1 MNEAIEYPKIETL
14 FDRGDDFAVDEA
26 RLRLPE
32 FMLVSEWLVT
42 EKVDGTNVRV
52 VLDNEG
58 GADSLKGRVRFY
70 GRTADAQMPTFLLSY
85 LSDTFTYECLRA
97 AFPWWGISPTITWMP
112 ESAPVVTLYGEGYG
126 PKIQG
131 AGGNYRPKDAGVSFR
146 LFDVRVGAKWL
157 DWHNVVS
164 VALRMGIQTVPDLG
178 FYTPKQAV
186 SLAKGFPSSV
196 ANHENGGAVFPA
208 EGIVARTDPSLYLWD
223 GRRLMWKLKAKDFE
237 PGRSKKSGRA
247 EAAV

>member
-14 FDRGDDFAVDEA
+14 FDRGDDFSVDDT

-32 FMLVSEWLVT
+32 FRLVSEWLVT

-58 GADSLKGRVRFY
+58 GADSWKGRVRYY

-85 LSDTFTYECLRA
+85 LSDTFTYERLRA
-97 AFPWWGISPTITWMP
+97 AFTWWGV
-112 ESAPVVTLYGEGYG
+112 ESTPVVTLYGEGYG

-157 DWHNVVS
+157 DWHNVVD
-164 VALRMGIQTVPDLG
+164 VADRVGIQTVPSLG

-186 SLAKGFPSSV
+186 SLAEGGFPSSV
-196 ANHENGGAVFPA
+196 AHNENGGAMFPA
-208 EGIVARTDPSLYLWD
+208 EGIVARTDPSLYMWD
-223 GRRLMWKLKAKDFE
+223 GRRLMWKLKAKDFI
-237 PGRSKKSGRA
+237 GRSKKSGRA